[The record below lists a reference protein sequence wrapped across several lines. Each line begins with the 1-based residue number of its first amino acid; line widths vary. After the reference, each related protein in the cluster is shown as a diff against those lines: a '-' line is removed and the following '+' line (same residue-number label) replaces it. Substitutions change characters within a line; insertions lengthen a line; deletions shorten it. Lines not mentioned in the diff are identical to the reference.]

1 MAGKKGNGHV
11 GDLNTTVLQAIKAE
25 LQAGFAGVNSRLDQ
39 LIDNL
44 GEHWRDHERRIT
56 AVEQK
61 LGRR

>member
-11 GDLNTTVLQAIKAE
+11 GDLNTTVLQAIQAE
-25 LQAGFAGVNSRLDQ
+25 LVGVNGRLDK
-39 LIDNL
+39 LIEHL

-61 LGRR
+61 LRLR